1 MASEAFPLYGPTEP
15 GAGFSGIAGSFDAPL
30 TPLGLDEQQPST
42 FDPANLLVDPTNTS
56 DVGAVQ
62 DVSTPFLPSVN
73 NPETAGSNSLGAAL
87 SKAIDTGF
95 SAWQLASQPKGTP
108 KLVTT
113 KVGNTS
119 VTSGKPTGITGSLF
133 GNVTPAQQST
143 INLIIILV
151 IGLIIYKLVVK

>member
-1 MASEAFPLYGPTEP
+1 MSTDSFPLYGTPDVTGGFAPSGLLPQNNEP
-15 GAGFSGIAGSFDAPL
+15 IGL
-30 TPLGLDEQQPST
+30 TDTST
-42 FDPANLLVDPTNTS
+42 FDPGNLLVDPTNTG
-56 DVGAVQ
+56 DTGATQ

-73 NPETAGSNSLGAAL
+73 NPETAGTDSLGAAL

-108 KLVTT
+108 KTVVT
-113 KVGNTS
+113 KVGNTT
-119 VTSGKPTGITGSLF
+119 VTSGRPTGITGSLF